1 MSMATLHDLY
11 VEQLHD
17 MYDAEKQ
24 IMDALPKMERAA
36 NSSSLREGFQ
46 EHRQQTEEQ
55 IKRLEQIF
63 KSLDIAAKG
72 EKCEAMQGIVKEG
85 QQLMGK
91 KAEQEVLEAGL
102 IASAQRVEHYEIA
115 VYGTLHTWA
124 QQLGRSDDAKLLSTS
139 LAEEK
144 ATDEKLTKLAEST
157 INKQAIA

>member
-1 MSMATLHDLY
+1 MAMTTLYDLY

-17 MYDAEKQ
+17 VYDAEKQ

-36 NSSSLREGFQ
+36 TSSQLREGFQ
-46 EHRQQTEEQ
+46 EHRQQTDQQ

-63 KSLDIAAKG
+63 EDLKIGAEG

-85 QQLMGK
+85 EELMGK
-91 KAEQEVLEAGL
+91 KAEQDVLEAGL

-115 VYGTLHTWA
+115 AYGTLHTWA
-124 QQLGRSDDAKLLSTS
+124 QQLGRDKDAKLLSTT

-144 ATDEKLTKLAEST
+144 ETDEKLTKIAKTS
-157 INKQAIA
+157 INKQAV